1 MVDPLTSLASGR
13 YGRAYRR
20 AVRLALGPAY
30 GSTRHACGRPCSH
43 GLDRVTSL

>member
-20 AVRLALGPAY
+20 AVHVALAPAY
-30 GSTRHACGRPCSH
+30 RFYAARLRAAVLAA
-43 GLDRVTSL
+43 LDPATSR